1 MQVKNKKVP
10 NLRKNIAK
18 FEIKWYKYYNEIRKW
33 GEKMEE
39 AIPKI
44 SIVNTKALKITRVEE
59 DKTQDD
65 LAELLKISR
74 GTYSKKENGII
85 NMTIDEAVMIAEE
98 LQMDFNKFNKVFG
111 NGRLKKEKL
120 EYIGHK

>member
-1 MQVKNKKVP
+1 
-10 NLRKNIAK
+10 
-18 FEIKWYKYYNEIRKW
+18 
-33 GEKMEE
+33 MEE
-39 AIPKI
+39 TIPKV
-44 SIVNTKALKITRVEE
+44 SIVNTKALKITRAEE

-85 NMTIDEAVMIAEE
+85 NMTIDEAVMIAVE

-111 NGRLKKEKL
+111 NGMLKKEKL

>member
-1 MQVKNKKVP
+1 
-10 NLRKNIAK
+10 
-18 FEIKWYKYYNEIRKW
+18 
-33 GEKMEE
+33 MEE
-39 AIPKI
+39 AIPKV
-44 SIVNTKALKITRVEE
+44 SIVNTKALKITRAEE

-120 EYIGHK
+120 EYIGHR

>member
-1 MQVKNKKVP
+1 MDT
-10 NLRKNIAK
+10 
-18 FEIKWYKYYNEIRKW
+18 
-33 GEKMEE
+33 

-59 DKTQDD
+59 EKTQDD
-65 LAELLKISR
+65 LAHLLKISR
-74 GTYSKKENGII
+74 GTYSKKENGLI

-98 LQMDFNKFNKVFG
+98 LQMDFNKFNKVFA
-111 NGRLKKEKL
+111 NERLKREKL